1 MKLIKLSQPTQRSY
15 LSAMHFF
22 KLSVFCIIILTGL
35 NLPAYSQNKPEKSW
49 IKPTQ
54 PSWWFGVAGGVNFN
68 SYRGYTSALNYD
80 INASPAF
87 NKGSGVGGSVTALIQ
102 FHQPGAIWGV
112 MLQQGLDNRTGNFEN
127 SGRRLEAKIT
137 YFTTEPSIMI
147 MAPKTNLYFYAGPR
161 FGFLLSTPFTY
172 KEQNSPEYPQAS
184 RNPKAYIKNFE
195 KITTSMQ
202 VGVGYDVR
210 LFAGTLKETFVVL
223 SPYITYLP
231 ALNQNLR
238 TIETLKLNTI
248 RAGIVLKA
256 GRVPDF

>member
-1 MKLIKLSQPTQRSY
+1 MKFTKLFHPHQCSY
-15 LSAMHFF
+15 CSLLRFS
-22 KLSVFCIIILTGL
+22 KLNAFCIMILIGM
-35 NLPAYSQNKPEKSW
+35 NLPAYSQNKPEKPW
-49 IKPTQ
+49 AKPTQ
-54 PSWWFGVAGGVNFN
+54 PSWWFGVVGGVNFN

-87 NKGSGVGGSVTALIQ
+87 DKGRGIGGSFTGLIQ

-137 YFTTEPSIMI
+137 YFTTEPSIMF

-172 KEQNSPEYPQAS
+172 KEQNSPEYPQAT

-195 KITTSMQ
+195 KITTSLQ

-210 LFAGTLKETFVVL
+210 VFAGTLKETFVVV

-231 ALNQNLR
+231 SLNQNLR

-256 GRVPDF
+256 GRVPAF